1 MAECEDC
8 KQEMLHS
15 KTCDFDM
22 IRINGK
28 TYKRNTEY
36 TDVNEYCHDCG
47 ILNGGVHLMGCDI
60 ERCPICDGQMIS
72 CECDYEGYQL
82 GSTRRAKNAGKDVD
96 LLLDHEDWDKKKAG
110 EKI

>member
-28 TYKRNTEY
+28 TYKRNT
-36 TDVNEYCHDCG
+36 
-47 ILNGGVHLMGCDI
+47 
-60 ERCPICDGQMIS
+60 
-72 CECDYEGYQL
+72 
-82 GSTRRAKNAGKDVD
+82 
-96 LLLDHEDWDKKKAG
+96 
-110 EKI
+110 